1 MNTSKIVGKPAGLF
15 VLGSLYPEVTGGM
28 EVFNF
33 YFLNYL
39 LNASG
44 DAIYYLGE
52 KKIENT
58 NGKFVLLKK
67 RWPVRFFY
75 PFQFFSIVFRLRN
88 RVQFACI
95 SYAEQS
101 WIIAFTHS
109 IVLKLFNIP
118 YIVTIHWGKEPD
130 WSFRF
135 PFEYYFRHAFAVV
148 GVSEPI
154 CTAFKKAI
162 PDQDFIYIP
171 PLIPFVHSDHSK
183 SELKKQ
189 LGFNEGEKI
198 LLFVGSLKAMKNP
211 DKIVDAFLRIGTKY
225 LDNHLIRLIL
235 AGKGEMEEMIRE
247 KLAKLGLEKYIRLEG
262 LVTRERMP
270 DYYGAADAYIISS
283 DYEGT
288 SLSLLEAMFNRLIII
303 GSDAPGINKM
313 LFHEKNALLYP
324 TTDILELAEIIKKAF
339 SDRSLTERLSLQA
352 YEDFNQAY
360 AYEPMMKKYQAI
372 FSSITF

>member
-1 MNTSKIVGKPAGLF
+1 MKTSKNDGKPAGLF

-33 YFLNYL
+33 YFLSYL
-39 LNASG
+39 LKTSENA
-44 DAIYYLGE
+44 IVYLGE
-52 KKIENT
+52 KKMENT
-58 NGKFVLLKK
+58 SGKFVLLKK

-75 PFQFFSIVFRLRN
+75 PFQFFSRVFKLRKS
-88 RVQFACI
+88 VQYAYI

-109 IVLKLFNIP
+109 IVLRLFNIP

-135 PFEYYFRHAFAVV
+135 PFEYYFRHAFSVI

-154 CTAFKKAI
+154 CNAFKKAI

-171 PLIPFVHSDHSK
+171 PLIPFVCSNQSK
-183 SELKKQ
+183 SELKKE
-189 LGFNEGEKI
+189 LGFMENDKI

-211 DKIVDAFLRIGTKY
+211 DKVVDAFSRIGKNY
-225 LDNHLIRLIL
+225 LEDHRIRLVM
-235 AGKGEMEEMIRE
+235 AGKGDMEDEIRH
-247 KLAKLGLEKYIRLEG
+247 KLAKEGLAKYVRLEG
-262 LVTRERMP
+262 NVPRERIP
-270 DYYGAADAYIISS
+270 YYYGAADVYIISS

-303 GSDAPGINKM
+303 GSNAPGINKM
-313 LFHEKNALLYP
+313 LVHEKNALLYP
-324 TTDILELAEIIKKAF
+324 TRDISELAEIIKKAF
-339 SDRSLTERLSLQA
+339 SDESLTGRLSQQA
-352 YEDFNQAY
+352 FEDFNGAY

-372 FSSITF
+372 FSSVPF